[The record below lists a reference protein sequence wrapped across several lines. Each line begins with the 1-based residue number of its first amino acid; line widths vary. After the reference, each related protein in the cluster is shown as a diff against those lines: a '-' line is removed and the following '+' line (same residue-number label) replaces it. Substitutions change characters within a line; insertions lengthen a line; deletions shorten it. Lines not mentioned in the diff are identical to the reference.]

1 MRKIGKVLDTRW
13 VSSSFRTVNAVL
25 ASYSSPAEHFRQESQ
40 HTTRASRERAKFTG
54 LLRYLQSTA
63 FVRNLSLMAD
73 ALEELSQLSKDLQSR
88 TMTIGVIWLT
98 DSVF

>member
-1 MRKIGKVLDTRW
+1 MWLSFSLD
-13 VSSSFRTVNAVL
+13 
-25 ASYSSPAEHFRQESQ
+25 SYSSLAEHFRSESQ
-40 HTTRASRERAKFTG
+40 DTTRDSQERAKFTG

-98 DSVF
+98 DSECFSKSKYIQCNSAELCE